1 MAVRSQFDYIIIGS
15 GMAGL
20 QLALA
25 MVEDPFFKT
34 KTIALIDPDSKTSND
49 RTWSFWE
56 IEKTNTKWESLIHS
70 TWPKANIYTSNKHI
84 KLDLEPYTYK
94 SIQAIDFY
102 NYSKQKLRKIDNVT
116 FIKAPVTETQDTA
129 TGVNV
134 ITSSSIYKAHHVFDS
149 RIPKAFFTS
158 KKSIN
163 IIQHFKGIVIKT
175 EQPVFDTL
183 TMTMMDYRLKDG
195 AQTTFT
201 YVLPFTAN
209 EALVEF
215 TYFTTAKV
223 KEAVYDSYIEAY
235 IKDYLNIE
243 NYTIL
248 NTEMGAIPMTTF
260 PFSDYN
266 TENITKIGTAGGWV
280 KASTGYAFKH
290 TELKVGTIIENIKR
304 DKHPS
309 SNLFKKKYRFY
320 DKVFLSVLKDENDKG
335 EWLFEQFYNK
345 NDVTSMFRFL
355 DETSSFKEELKIMWS
370 LLSWR
375 FVKAFF
381 KTL

>member
-1 MAVRSQFDYIIIGS
+1 
-15 GMAGL
+15 
-20 QLALA
+20 
-25 MVEDPFFKT
+25 
-34 KTIALIDPDSKTSND
+34 
-49 RTWSFWE
+49 
-56 IEKTNTKWESLIHS
+56 
-70 TWPKANIYTSNKHI
+70 
-84 KLDLEPYTYK
+84 
-94 SIQAIDFY
+94 
-102 NYSKQKLRKIDNVT
+102 
-116 FIKAPVTETQDTA
+116 
-129 TGVNV
+129 
-134 ITSSSIYKAHHVFDS
+134 
-149 RIPKAFFTS
+149 
-158 KKSIN
+158 
-163 IIQHFKGIVIKT
+163 
-175 EQPVFDTL
+175 
-183 TMTMMDYRLKDG
+183 MTMMDYRLKDG

-235 IKDYLNIE
+235 IKDYLKIE

-290 TELKVGTIIENIKR
+290 TELKVSTIIENIKR

-345 NDVTSMFRFL
+345 NDVTSMFRFFCHMKYDFWNL
-355 DETSSFKEELKIMWS
+355 LLKKS
-370 LLSWR
+370 
-375 FVKAFF
+375 
-381 KTL
+381 

>member
-1 MAVRSQFDYIIIGS
+1 
-15 GMAGL
+15 
-20 QLALA
+20 
-25 MVEDPFFKT
+25 
-34 KTIALIDPDSKTSND
+34 
-49 RTWSFWE
+49 
-56 IEKTNTKWESLIHS
+56 
-70 TWPKANIYTSNKHI
+70 
-84 KLDLEPYTYK
+84 
-94 SIQAIDFY
+94 
-102 NYSKQKLRKIDNVT
+102 
-116 FIKAPVTETQDTA
+116 
-129 TGVNV
+129 
-134 ITSSSIYKAHHVFDS
+134 
-149 RIPKAFFTS
+149 
-158 KKSIN
+158 
-163 IIQHFKGIVIKT
+163 
-175 EQPVFDTL
+175 
-183 TMTMMDYRLKDG
+183 
-195 AQTTFT
+195 
-201 YVLPFTAN
+201 
-209 EALVEF
+209 
-215 TYFTTAKV
+215 
-223 KEAVYDSYIEAY
+223 
-235 IKDYLNIE
+235 
-243 NYTIL
+243 
-248 NTEMGAIPMTTF
+248 MGAIPMSTF